1 MNPEE
6 TEIVQGIENNF
17 KKTYLESSGRFLG
30 GFSFIDKEKKV
41 IRKQKTMKM
50 FLEIKTGI
58 FKLKKCK
65 EVEEIPANGRS
76 QNVKPDQQHQYY
88 WETF

>member
-1 MNPEE
+1 
-6 TEIVQGIENNF
+6 
-17 KKTYLESSGRFLG
+17 
-30 GFSFIDKEKKV
+30 
-41 IRKQKTMKM
+41 M

-76 QNVKPDQQHQYY
+76 QNVKPD
-88 WETF
+88 